1 MMDGHR
7 SRPAGEGDDP
17 VAREQGVSG
26 IDSARKDAAVKV
38 AEDRPLVRAG
48 DHHER
53 FAARIDVLQDHADGQ
68 EVVVSVRIERP
79 VLVPLD
85 RGSATGSLNVELAGL
100 QPDHLPYRA
109 CSTGLTFG
117 AWSTSPKPGTLRCG
131 DLIRVSRGLA
141 AEWPSSRS

>member
-85 RGSATGSLNVELAGL
+85 RGSASGALMLILLVCSRTTC
-100 QPDHLPYRA
+100 PKRA
-109 CSTGLTFG
+109 CSTALTFG
-117 AWSTSPKPGTLRCG
+117 ACSTS
-131 DLIRVSRGLA
+131 S
-141 AEWPSSRS
+141 